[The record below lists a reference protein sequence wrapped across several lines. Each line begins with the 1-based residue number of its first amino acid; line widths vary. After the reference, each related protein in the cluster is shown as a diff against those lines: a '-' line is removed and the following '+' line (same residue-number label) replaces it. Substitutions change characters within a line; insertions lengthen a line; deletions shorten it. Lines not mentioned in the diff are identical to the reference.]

1 MNPVLLGLSIIVM
14 GSFLGGYT
22 LETIRGNVVDTRL
35 EYQYND
41 LKILY
46 KLVCDK
52 KPPLHTVQVK
62 LLNMDILGQC
72 QPGTFRNVI
81 TINEEFLNT
90 ASNDYVM
97 TILAHEMSHCF
108 LNNHHKNDH
117 DNYMDA
123 TPRSDLGQF
132 KLYIQFVRD
141 VYESCKD

>member
-1 MNPVLLGLSIIVM
+1 MNPVSLGLALSFI
-14 GSFLGGYT
+14 GGFLGVFAI
-22 LETIRGNVVDTRL
+22 ENIRGNKVDTRL

-62 LLNMDILGQC
+62 PLGRDILGQC

-81 TINEEFLNT
+81 TINENFLNT
-90 ASNDYVM
+90 ASNEYLE
-97 TILAHEMSHCF
+97 TILAHEMGHCF
-108 LNNHHKNDH
+108 LNKPHKDDH

-123 TPRSDLGQF
+123 VPRSDLGQF
-132 KLYIQFVRD
+132 KLYTQFVRD
-141 VYESCKD
+141 VYEHCRD